1 MEPNEQRDL
10 NKTEIVILI
19 LMVLIPMLLNWLL

>member
-19 LMVLIPMLLNWLL
+19 LMVLIPILLNWLL